1 MWFVWICILGTT
13 IQGAD
18 QLLNDLEIK
27 PASSNCLVL
36 LSTKFWYFSG
46 IVYCFTN
53 TGLPSVTC
61 TSRVCK
67 LVLPTSVEDLEIILP
82 NLYSSIFN
90 TISFPLICIRG
101 ISKLSVRSFHNGFH
115 FHAAICWIIWK

>member
-1 MWFVWICILGTT
+1 MWFVWILFLGYY

-27 PASSNCLVL
+27 PASSNLLVL
-36 LSTKFWYFSG
+36 LSMKFWYFSG

-61 TSRVCK
+61 TSRVCN

-82 NLYSSIFN
+82 NLDSSIFN
-90 TISFPLICIRG
+90 TLIFHLSASAVSPSLVLGHFIMVSISMQLYAG
-101 ISKLSVRSFHNGFH
+101 
-115 FHAAICWIIWK
+115 

>member
-1 MWFVWICILGTT
+1 MWLSGSCFLGTT

-27 PASSNCLVL
+27 PASSNLLVS
-36 LSTKFWYFSG
+36 LSMKFWYFSG

-61 TSRVCK
+61 TSSVCN
-67 LVLPTSVEDLEIILP
+67 LFLPTSVEDLEIILP
-82 NLYSSIFN
+82 NLDSSIFN
-90 TISFPLICIRG
+90 TVVFHLSASAVSPSLVSGHFIMVSISMQ
-101 ISKLSVRSFHNGFH
+101 LSAG
-115 FHAAICWIIWK
+115 